1 MAPTTT
7 MACSF
12 GVVSFS
18 FPRFVNVSTT
28 IGKVV
33 LSRPAFSSSCPA
45 NFRFGAGNLNHNY
58 LSRLA
63 YCSKASEPR
72 LSLAPAHAPSL
83 LLSSSSSNV
92 KTRYDSFHVHGFT
105 SSSSSRLTVPPADD
119 LANIPATCD
128 LTDEHMPDPVDI
140 IAKSKQVA
148 CVAPGF
154 RDYGGRV
161 KFMGTA
167 TTIKCFENNPLV
179 RKALTQEDGKGKVLV
194 VDGGGSMRCAL
205 LGDMLAAEGA
215 SNGWEGVIVDGCVR
229 DSRALKETNIGVKAR
244 DTHPLKSSKRDEGE
258 RDVDVVVGGVTI
270 KPGYHVYADEDGIVV
285 SATRLH

>member
-1 MAPTTT
+1 MGTT
-7 MACSF
+7 
-12 GVVSFS
+12 
-18 FPRFVNVSTT
+18 
-28 IGKVV
+28 KVF
-33 LSRPAFSSSCPA
+33 LSRPLTSMAFSSSCHS
-45 NFRFGAGNLNHNY
+45 RSGWSGYLNHNY
-58 LSRLA
+58 LGSLTRSLA
-63 YCSKASEPR
+63 R
-72 LSLAPAHAPSL
+72 LSLAPAPAPSSSS
-83 LLSSSSSNV
+83 SSSSSNV
-92 KTRYDSFHVHGFT
+92 KTRYDSFHVHGFA

>member
-1 MAPTTT
+1 
-7 MACSF
+7 
-12 GVVSFS
+12 
-18 FPRFVNVSTT
+18 
-28 IGKVV
+28 
-33 LSRPAFSSSCPA
+33 
-45 NFRFGAGNLNHNY
+45 
-58 LSRLA
+58 
-63 YCSKASEPR
+63 
-72 LSLAPAHAPSL
+72 
-83 LLSSSSSNV
+83 
-92 KTRYDSFHVHGFT
+92 
-105 SSSSSRLTVPPADD
+105 
-119 LANIPATCD
+119 
-128 LTDEHMPDPVDI
+128 MPDPVDI

>member
-1 MAPTTT
+1 
-7 MACSF
+7 MACF
-12 GVVSFS
+12 HGVLS

-28 IGKVV
+28 IGK
-33 LSRPAFSSSCPA
+33 LSRRAFSSSCPS
-45 NFRFGAGNLNHNY
+45 RSGWSGYLNHNY
-58 LSRLA
+58 LGSLTRSLA
-63 YCSKASEPR
+63 R
-72 LSLAPAHAPSL
+72 LSLAPAPAPS
-83 LLSSSSSNV
+83 LSSSSSNV
-92 KTRYDSFHVHGFT
+92 KTRYDSFRVHGFAS